1 VECGCTPKCNQRFI
15 KTHYLTIKVKTCTK
29 LIILFILVL
38 LSDLSIYAA
47 TPHIDTSRTKQ
58 KARQALIFCKQKGY
72 NTNYCILI
80 DMGLPS
86 GVKRFMVWDFR
97 KNTLLIS
104 GLVSHGCGINP
115 WSGIWSKDKPIFSNE
130 ANSHCS
136 SLGKYLVNNRAASAW
151 GIRVKYY
158 LRGLEKTNRNAY
170 VRDVVLHSWEQ
181 VPDNEVY
188 PNGTPED
195 WGCPAVSNNTM
206 KLVDAL
212 LRKQKKHLLLWTYN

>member
-1 VECGCTPKCNQRFI
+1 VNICRP
-15 KTHYLTIKVKTCTK
+15 
-29 LIILFILVL
+29 LITWFLVTFLFLNNIN
-38 LSDLSIYAA
+38 AA
-47 TPHIDTSRTKQ
+47 IPHIDTNRTKL
-58 KARQALIFCKQKGY
+58 KTKEALLFCKNKGY

-80 DMGLPS
+80 DMSLPS

-97 KNTLLIS
+97 KHTILIS

-115 WSGIWSKDKPIFSNE
+115 WSGMWSKDKPTFSNV

-136 SLGKYLVNNRAASAW
+136 SLGKYQVGDRAASAW
-151 GIRVKYY
+151 GIHIKYY
-158 LRGLEKTNRNAY
+158 LKGLESTNSNAY
-170 VRDVVLHSWEQ
+170 IRDVVLHSWEQ

-206 KLVDAL
+206 KTVDAL
-212 LRKQKKHLLLWTYN
+212 VRKQKKHLLLWIYN